1 LATGSNWNGWGLD
14 LAQIPGGSFNAL
26 LQYHGTTGLIA
37 AIAVQ
42 ENTTQSYQ
50 TQIAEMA
57 LSCTNGPGDIFC
69 GQMQG
74 TQGTNPGT
82 GNSSI
87 CIGGDQLTMQYQ
99 GFNTVT
105 IVYNGSCSY

>member
-1 LATGSNWNGWGLD
+1 
-14 LAQIPGGSFNAL
+14 
-26 LQYHGTTGLIA
+26 
-37 AIAVQ
+37 
-42 ENTTQSYQ
+42 
-50 TQIAEMA
+50 
-57 LSCTNGPGDIFC
+57 
-69 GQMQG
+69 MQG
-74 TQGTNPGT
+74 TQGTNLGT